1 MQGITLF
8 CCNHAS
14 IGFGGLSHGDF
25 YLLGMISRLSRCLP
39 IIRYTVDNDV
49 CPNHTYVCS
58 FVCAKLCIYTVY
70 IELHI
75 YIYIYALYTYVHT
88 SVHVDFIVLDALHTI
103 LLVNAHDKRCLW
115 LSYVYGLTC
124 FDFITQ

>member
-1 MQGITLF
+1 MYVLIT
-8 CCNHAS
+8 H
-14 IGFGGLSHGDF
+14 
-25 YLLGMISRLSRCLP
+25 M
-39 IIRYTVDNDV
+39 
-49 CPNHTYVCS
+49 YVHS
-58 FVCAKLCIYTVY
+58 FVLNYVYTQY
-70 IELHI
+70 ISSYI